1 MSMFNE
7 LPLDKFY
14 AQLASSKKV
23 VKLLEQEYGDKS
35 PEILAL
41 LKENRELPDNLSD
54 VHDWLHDLVQN
65 EAEDVA
71 EDSREGSAAGEYP
84 IYVKCFEGVFFVSAP
99 EFDDIGYFSTQEDAE
114 DAIAINWF

>member
-7 LPLDKFY
+7 LPIEKFY
-14 AQLASSKKV
+14 PKLASSEKV
-23 VKLLEQEYGDKS
+23 VKLLEEEYGDKS
-35 PEILAL
+35 PEILTL

-54 VHDWLHDLVQN
+54 VHDWLHDLVHN
-65 EAEDVA
+65 EAENVA

-84 IYVKCFEGVFFVSAP
+84 IYVMCFEGVFFVSAP

-114 DAIAINWF
+114 MAISLNWI